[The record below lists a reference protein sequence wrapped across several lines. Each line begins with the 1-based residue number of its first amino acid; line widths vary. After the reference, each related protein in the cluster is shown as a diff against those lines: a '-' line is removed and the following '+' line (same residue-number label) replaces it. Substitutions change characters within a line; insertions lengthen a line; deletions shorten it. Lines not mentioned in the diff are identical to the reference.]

1 MKFTLLLTTV
11 LISNLICNTIL
22 ASPYI
27 PSLPAQ
33 YPLNK
38 TLITISSQSG
48 KDNSENY
55 KISINGNGASFF
67 NKNNKEKQ
75 SLSVT
80 NDRLLELLNDF
91 YAIHFFEIAD
101 TFTVKKQVRLKEN
114 TKIVTTVVKK
124 ESDMNSKR
132 ICIQLRSYKKCV
144 TVVDN
149 QPLAVAQIVS
159 KIETL
164 LQPKP

>member
-1 MKFTLLLTTV
+1 MKFTLLVFTL
-11 LISNLICNTIL
+11 LITSLVSNTLL
-22 ASPYI
+22 AGSH
-27 PSLPAQ
+27 LPAQ
-33 YPLNK
+33 YPLK
-38 TLITISSQSG
+38 KVLITLSSQSG
-48 KDNSENY
+48 KDNPENY
-55 KISINGNGASFF
+55 QVAISGNGDSFF
-67 NKNNKEKQ
+67 SQNNKPKQ
-75 SLSVT
+75 PLSITSDKV
-80 NDRLLELLNDF
+80 LELLNDF

-101 TFTVKKQVRLKEN
+101 TFTVKKQVMLKDN
-114 TKIVTTVVKK
+114 KIVTTVVKK

-144 TVVDN
+144 RVVDN

>member
-1 MKFTLLLTTV
+1 MSNSLLA
-11 LISNLICNTIL
+11 
-22 ASPYI
+22 ASH
-27 PSLPAQ
+27 LPAQ
-33 YPLNK
+33 YPLK
-38 TLITISSQSG
+38 KVLITLSSQPG

-55 KISINGNGASFF
+55 QVAISGNGDSFF
-67 NKNNKEKQ
+67 SQNNKPKQ
-75 SLSVT
+75 PLSITSDTV
-80 NDRLLELLNDF
+80 LELLNDF

-101 TFTVKKQVRLKEN
+101 TYTVKKQVMLKDN
-114 TKIVTTVVKK
+114 KIVTTVVKK

-159 KIETL
+159 KIEAL

>member
-1 MKFTLLLTTV
+1 MKFTLLVFTL
-11 LISNLICNTIL
+11 LITSLVSNTLL
-22 ASPYI
+22 AGSH
-27 PSLPAQ
+27 LPAQ
-33 YPLNK
+33 YPLK
-38 TLITISSQSG
+38 KVLITLSSQSG
-48 KDNSENY
+48 KDNPENY
-55 KISINGNGASFF
+55 QVAISGNGDSFF
-67 NKNNKEKQ
+67 SQNNEPKQ
-75 SLSVT
+75 PLSITSDKV
-80 NDRLLELLNDF
+80 LELLNDF

-101 TFTVKKQVRLKEN
+101 TFTVKKQVMLKDN
-114 TKIVTTVVKK
+114 KIVTTVVKK

-144 TVVDN
+144 RVVDN

>member
-1 MKFTLLLTTV
+1 MKFTLLVFTL
-11 LISNLICNTIL
+11 LITSLMSNTLL
-22 ASPYI
+22 AGSH
-27 PSLPAQ
+27 LPAQ
-33 YPLNK
+33 YPLK
-38 TLITISSQSG
+38 KVLITLSSQPG
-48 KDNSENY
+48 KDNPENY
-55 KISINGNGASFF
+55 QVAISGNGDSFF
-67 NKNNKEKQ
+67 SQNNKPKQ
-75 SLSVT
+75 PLSITSDTV
-80 NDRLLELLNDF
+80 LELLNDF

-101 TFTVKKQVRLKEN
+101 TFTVKKQVMLKDN
-114 TKIVTTVVKK
+114 KIVTTVVKK

-144 TVVDN
+144 RVVDN

>member
-1 MKFTLLLTTV
+1 MKFTLLVFTL
-11 LISNLICNTIL
+11 LITSLMSNSLL
-22 ASPYI
+22 AASH
-27 PSLPAQ
+27 LPAQ
-33 YPLNK
+33 YPLK
-38 TLITISSQSG
+38 KVLITLSSQPG
-48 KDNSENY
+48 KDNPENY
-55 KISINGNGASFF
+55 QVAISGNGDSFF
-67 NKNNKEKQ
+67 SQNNKPKQ
-75 SLSVT
+75 PLSITSDTV
-80 NDRLLELLNDF
+80 LELLNDF

-101 TFTVKKQVRLKEN
+101 TYTVKKQVMLKDN
-114 TKIVTTVVKK
+114 KIVTTVVKK

>member
-1 MKFTLLLTTV
+1 MKFTLLVFTL
-11 LISNLICNTIL
+11 LITSLMSNTLL
-22 ASPYI
+22 AGSH
-27 PSLPAQ
+27 LPAQ
-33 YPLNK
+33 YPLK
-38 TLITISSQSG
+38 KVLITLSSQPG
-48 KDNSENY
+48 KDNPENY
-55 KISINGNGASFF
+55 QVAISGNGDSFF
-67 NKNNKEKQ
+67 SQNNKPKQ
-75 SLSVT
+75 PLSITSDTV
-80 NDRLLELLNDF
+80 LELLNDF

-101 TFTVKKQVRLKEN
+101 TFTVKKQVMLKDN
-114 TKIVTTVVKK
+114 KIVTTVVKK

-159 KIETL
+159 KIEIL

>member
-1 MKFTLLLTTV
+1 MSNTLLAG
-11 LISNLICNTIL
+11 SH
-22 ASPYI
+22 
-27 PSLPAQ
+27 LPAQ
-33 YPLNK
+33 YPLK
-38 TLITISSQSG
+38 KVLITLSSQPG
-48 KDNSENY
+48 KDNPENY
-55 KISINGNGASFF
+55 QVAISGNGDSFF
-67 NKNNKEKQ
+67 SQNNKPKQ
-75 SLSVT
+75 PLSITSDTV
-80 NDRLLELLNDF
+80 LELLNDF

-101 TFTVKKQVRLKEN
+101 TFTVKKQVMLKDN
-114 TKIVTTVVKK
+114 KIVTTVVKK

>member
-1 MKFTLLLTTV
+1 MSNTLLAG
-11 LISNLICNTIL
+11 SH
-22 ASPYI
+22 
-27 PSLPAQ
+27 LPAQ
-33 YPLNK
+33 YPLK
-38 TLITISSQSG
+38 KVLITLSSQPG

-55 KISINGNGASFF
+55 QVAISGNGDSFF
-67 NKNNKEKQ
+67 SQNNKPKQ
-75 SLSVT
+75 PLSITSDTV
-80 NDRLLELLNDF
+80 LELLNDF

-101 TFTVKKQVRLKEN
+101 TFTVKKQVMLKDN
-114 TKIVTTVVKK
+114 KIVTTVVKK

-159 KIETL
+159 KIEIL

>member
-1 MKFTLLLTTV
+1 MKFTLLVFTL
-11 LISNLICNTIL
+11 LITSLMSNTLL
-22 ASPYI
+22 AGSH
-27 PSLPAQ
+27 LPAQ
-33 YPLNK
+33 YLLK
-38 TLITISSQSG
+38 KVLITLSSQPG
-48 KDNSENY
+48 KDNPENY
-55 KISINGNGASFF
+55 QVAISGNGDSFF
-67 NKNNKEKQ
+67 SQNNKPKQ
-75 SLSVT
+75 PLSITSDTV
-80 NDRLLELLNDF
+80 LELLNDF

-101 TFTVKKQVRLKEN
+101 TFTVKKQVMLKDN
-114 TKIVTTVVKK
+114 KIVTTVVKK

-159 KIETL
+159 KIEIL

>member
-1 MKFTLLLTTV
+1 MKFTLLVFTL
-11 LISNLICNTIL
+11 LITSLMSNTLL
-22 ASPYI
+22 AGSH
-27 PSLPAQ
+27 LPAQ
-33 YPLNK
+33 YPLK
-38 TLITISSQSG
+38 KVLITLSSQPG
-48 KDNSENY
+48 KDNPENY
-55 KISINGNGASFF
+55 QVAISGNGDSFF
-67 NKNNKEKQ
+67 SQNNKPKQ
-75 SLSVT
+75 PLSITSDKV
-80 NDRLLELLNDF
+80 LELLNDF

-101 TFTVKKQVRLKEN
+101 TFTVKKQVMLKDN
-114 TKIVTTVVKK
+114 KIVTTVVKK

-144 TVVDN
+144 TVLDN

>member
-1 MKFTLLLTTV
+1 MKFTLLVFTL
-11 LISNLICNTIL
+11 LITSLVSNTLL
-22 ASPYI
+22 AGSH
-27 PSLPAQ
+27 LPAQ
-33 YPLNK
+33 YPLK
-38 TLITISSQSG
+38 KVLITLSSQSG
-48 KDNSENY
+48 KDNPENY
-55 KISINGNGASFF
+55 QVAISGNGDSFF
-67 NKNNKEKQ
+67 SQNNKSKQ
-75 SLSVT
+75 PLSITSDKV
-80 NDRLLELLNDF
+80 LELLNDF

-101 TFTVKKQVRLKEN
+101 TFTVKKQVMLKDN
-114 TKIVTTVVKK
+114 KIVTTVVKK

-144 TVVDN
+144 RVVDN

>member
-1 MKFTLLLTTV
+1 MKFTLLVFTL
-11 LISNLICNTIL
+11 LITSLMSNTLL
-22 ASPYI
+22 AGSH
-27 PSLPAQ
+27 LPAQ
-33 YPLNK
+33 YPLK
-38 TLITISSQSG
+38 KVLITLSSQPG
-48 KDNSENY
+48 KDNPENY
-55 KISINGNGASFF
+55 QVAISGNGDSFF
-67 NKNNKEKQ
+67 SQNNKPKQ
-75 SLSVT
+75 PLSITSDTV
-80 NDRLLELLNDF
+80 LELLNDF

-101 TFTVKKQVRLKEN
+101 TFTVKKQVMLKDN
-114 TKIVTTVVKK
+114 KIVTTVVKK

>member
-1 MKFTLLLTTV
+1 MKFTLLVFTL
-11 LISNLICNTIL
+11 LITSLMSNTLL
-22 ASPYI
+22 AGSH
-27 PSLPAQ
+27 LPAQ
-33 YPLNK
+33 YPLK
-38 TLITISSQSG
+38 KVLITLSSQPG
-48 KDNSENY
+48 KDNPENY
-55 KISINGNGASFF
+55 QVAISGNGDSFF
-67 NKNNKEKQ
+67 SQNNKPKQ
-75 SLSVT
+75 PLSITSDTV
-80 NDRLLELLNDF
+80 LELLNDF

-101 TFTVKKQVRLKEN
+101 TYTVKKQVMLKDN
-114 TKIVTTVVKK
+114 KIVTTVVKK

-159 KIETL
+159 KIEAL

>member
-1 MKFTLLLTTV
+1 MSNTLLAG
-11 LISNLICNTIL
+11 SH
-22 ASPYI
+22 
-27 PSLPAQ
+27 LPAQ
-33 YPLNK
+33 YPLK
-38 TLITISSQSG
+38 KVLITLSSQPG

-55 KISINGNGASFF
+55 QVAISGNGDSFF
-67 NKNNKEKQ
+67 SQNNKPKQ
-75 SLSVT
+75 PLSITSDTV
-80 NDRLLELLNDF
+80 LELLNDF

-101 TFTVKKQVRLKEN
+101 TYTVKKQVMLKDN
-114 TKIVTTVVKK
+114 KIVTTVVKK

>member
-1 MKFTLLLTTV
+1 MSNTLLAG
-11 LISNLICNTIL
+11 SH
-22 ASPYI
+22 
-27 PSLPAQ
+27 LPAQ
-33 YPLNK
+33 YPLK
-38 TLITISSQSG
+38 KVLITLSSQPG
-48 KDNSENY
+48 KDNPENY
-55 KISINGNGASFF
+55 QVAISGNGDSFF
-67 NKNNKEKQ
+67 SQNNKPKQ
-75 SLSVT
+75 PLSITSDTV
-80 NDRLLELLNDF
+80 LELLNDF

-101 TFTVKKQVRLKEN
+101 TYTVKKQVMLKDN
-114 TKIVTTVVKK
+114 KIVTTVVKK

-159 KIETL
+159 KIEIL

>member
-1 MKFTLLLTTV
+1 MKFTLLVFTL
-11 LISNLICNTIL
+11 LITSLMSNSLL
-22 ASPYI
+22 AASH
-27 PSLPAQ
+27 LPAQ
-33 YPLNK
+33 YPLK
-38 TLITISSQSG
+38 KVLITLSSQPG

-55 KISINGNGASFF
+55 QVAISGNGDSFF
-67 NKNNKEKQ
+67 SQNNKPKQ
-75 SLSVT
+75 PLSITSDTV
-80 NDRLLELLNDF
+80 LELLNDF

-101 TFTVKKQVRLKEN
+101 TYTVKKQVMLKDN
-114 TKIVTTVVKK
+114 KIVTTVVKK

-159 KIETL
+159 KIEAL

>member
-1 MKFTLLLTTV
+1 MKFILLLSTV

-33 YPLNK
+33 YPLNRI
-38 TLITISSQSG
+38 LITISSQSG

-101 TFTVKKQVRLKEN
+101 TFTVKKQVMLKDN
-114 TKIVTTVVKK
+114 KIVTTIVKK
-124 ESDMNSKR
+124 ESSTNSKR

-144 TVVDN
+144 TVIEN
-149 QPLAVAQIVS
+149 QPLAVAQIVN
-159 KIETL
+159 KIEKL
-164 LQPKP
+164 LQQKP

>member
-1 MKFTLLLTTV
+1 MSNSLLA
-11 LISNLICNTIL
+11 
-22 ASPYI
+22 ASH
-27 PSLPAQ
+27 LPAQ
-33 YPLNK
+33 YPLK
-38 TLITISSQSG
+38 KVLITLSSQPG
-48 KDNSENY
+48 KDNPENY
-55 KISINGNGASFF
+55 QVAISGNGDSFF
-67 NKNNKEKQ
+67 SQNNKPKQ
-75 SLSVT
+75 PLSITSDTV
-80 NDRLLELLNDF
+80 LELLNDF

-101 TFTVKKQVRLKEN
+101 TYTVKKQVMLKDN
-114 TKIVTTVVKK
+114 KIVTTVVKK

-159 KIETL
+159 KIEAL

>member
-1 MKFTLLLTTV
+1 MKFILLLSTV

-33 YPLNK
+33 YPLNRI
-38 TLITISSQSG
+38 LITISSQSG

-75 SLSVT
+75 SVSVT
-80 NDRLLELLNDF
+80 NERLLEFLNDF
-91 YAIHFFEIAD
+91 YVIHFFEIAD
-101 TFTVKKQVRLKEN
+101 TFTVKKQVMLKDN
-114 TKIVTTVVKK
+114 KIVTTIVKK
-124 ESDMNSKR
+124 ESSTNSKR

-144 TVVDN
+144 TVVEN
-149 QPLAVAQIVS
+149 QPLAVAQIVN
-159 KIETL
+159 KIEKL
-164 LQPKP
+164 FQQKP

>member
-1 MKFTLLLTTV
+1 MKFTLLVFTL
-11 LISNLICNTIL
+11 LITSLMSNTLL
-22 ASPYI
+22 AGSH
-27 PSLPAQ
+27 LPAQ
-33 YPLNK
+33 YPLK
-38 TLITISSQSG
+38 KVLITLSSQPG
-48 KDNSENY
+48 KDNPENY
-55 KISINGNGASFF
+55 QVAISGNGDSFF
-67 NKNNKEKQ
+67 SQNNKPKQ
-75 SLSVT
+75 PLSITSDTV
-80 NDRLLELLNDF
+80 LELLNDF

-101 TFTVKKQVRLKEN
+101 TFTVKKQVMLKDN
-114 TKIVTTVVKK
+114 KIVTTVVKK

-159 KIETL
+159 KIEAL